1 MEAKLKHLEFI
12 QNVIDRMASNSST
25 LKGWC
30 ITVVTAL
37 LTLTTTNNGYYIVL
51 VYPIVMFWLLD
62 AYFLRLERL
71 FRKKYD
77 EVRQTPPE
85 LVDFS
90 MNISSEASQINSWLR
105 SVLSQTLL
113 VFYGGMSGVIFWLVW
128 MLKL

>member
-1 MEAKLKHLEFI
+1 
-12 QNVIDRMASNSST
+12 
-25 LKGWC
+25 
-30 ITVVTAL
+30 VTAL

-113 VFYGGMSGVIFWLVW
+113 VFYGGMNGVIFWLVW
-128 MLKL
+128 MLKR

>member
-71 FRKKYD
+71 FGKNTMKFAK
-77 EVRQTPPE
+77 PP
-85 LVDFS
+85 
-90 MNISSEASQINSWLR
+90 QK
-105 SVLSQTLL
+105 

-128 MLKL
+128 MLKR